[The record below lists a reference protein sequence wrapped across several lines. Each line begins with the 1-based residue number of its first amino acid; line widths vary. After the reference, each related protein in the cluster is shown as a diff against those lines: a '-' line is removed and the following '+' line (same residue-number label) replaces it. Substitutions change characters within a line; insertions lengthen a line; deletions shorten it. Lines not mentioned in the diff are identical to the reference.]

1 MPSSLP
7 SASNPDTPPD
17 SWDPA
22 GICPRC
28 GRASNF
34 RSLGSVPVTFDLTIG
49 AAGRDGSWGPLVLE
63 QVSALQCYGCR
74 QAVVVVEEE
83 EWVGGH
89 PARQR
94 VGGGGAVT
102 FRGIHWWPAPG
113 AVNLDESIPD
123 AVAECFS
130 EGVRCLSAHAPRAAA
145 VMFRRTLEAVVRTSG
160 STAAVTT
167 LDHKNLAAALGV
179 MAAEQTLDPSLAQWA
194 KELRLVGNAGG
205 HLDPLDNV
213 EMSEAEE
220 MSLLAR
226 GLFTYLYEMPA
237 KLARSRAAASGA
249 QP

>member
-1 MPSSLP
+1 MSSRLT
-7 SASNPDTPPD
+7 STSNPDTPPD
-17 SWDPA
+17 SWDPT

-28 GRASNF
+28 GRVSNF
-34 RSLGSVPVTFDLTIG
+34 RNLGSVPVTFDLKLG
-49 AAGRDGSWGPLVLE
+49 AEGRNGSWEPLVLE
-63 QVSALQCYGCR
+63 QVSSLQCYGCS

-83 EWVGGH
+83 WVGEY

-94 VGGGGAVT
+94 AGGGTIT

-113 AVNLDESIPD
+113 AVNLDGSIPE

-160 STAAVTT
+160 SATAVTT
-167 LDHKNLAAALGV
+167 LEVRNLAAALGV
-179 MAAEQTLDPSLAQWA
+179 MAAEHTLDPSLAQWA
-194 KELRLVGNAGG
+194 KELRLVGNVGG

-220 MSLLAR
+220 MNRLAR

-237 KLARSRAAASGA
+237 KLARSRAAASAA